1 MDTPP
6 NEDTPT
12 HVKLASLQP
21 YSSVGG
27 QFVEPA
33 FVEAARE
40 LENKYVLVSSDR
52 FLAEYLPQHPDLPN
66 IDNETFMEVTHYKPG
81 PEPPN
86 SPWELRHREQCMYNP
101 MITALR
107 PFLKEGWEI
116 IDTSNSPDPHSTFFM
131 DYQVKPDLTVYSDKE
146 PSNKNRC
153 RVCDMETF
161 IELKLA
167 SSADPF
173 TDDAQK
179 PEKDS
184 ADARDTRGQL
194 VTYLNAMQAAQ
205 HRTHGF
211 GVFIAHRTCRLL
223 RHTHSGIVVTTGFDY
238 TKSDHL
244 QTFFWRLS
252 HAVPAIRGTDTTFQL
267 VPSCGAAKAR
277 VLLNAEN
284 ETLWRVFV
292 GERSFYVAAPFTRSH
307 YYPVGRGTRCFVAVE
322 CNTQQKCLLKDA
334 WRLDGYHR
342 EDEVYQ
348 RLHDKN
354 AIRKHTHYRI
364 MLDVVGEPLVDFEST
379 HAMVQYV
386 LNALEAHYDAVTQ
399 AGVEHHDIS
408 VGNIIIVRNSGSP
421 PLGYL
426 IDWELA
432 KFSEDKGARACEKM
446 GTRQFMSA
454 RLCRESPPPR
464 TLGDDLESFALVLLW
479 LAGRYA
485 KNELSPIT
493 RCEFLLPFERKDGTH
508 KAKMLRDNALAATLH
523 LDSHNLE
530 GLLADLLDGYR
541 WRYFELLH
549 RDQEQSNKSE
559 ELTCQRK
566 QLETHDWLMTL
577 LRDGLKDEAWKAVRD
592 PSRKEQ
598 KVSAMVQRDGRKKR
612 KSDCSEYERTYAS
625 KRLRGGEH
633 GGIEVYNNKDHDEE
647 DGGDYDKQVMEGSS
661 HYTCSILDRLE

>member
-6 NEDTPT
+6 NEDAPA
-12 HVKLASLQP
+12 HLKMASLEP

-27 QFVEPA
+27 H
-33 FVEAARE
+33 
-40 LENKYVLVSSDR
+40 SSR
-52 FLAEYLPQHPDLPN
+52 FLTEYLPQYPDLPN
-66 IDNETFMEVTHYKPG
+66 INNETFMEVTHYKPG
-81 PEPPN
+81 PERSLN
-86 SPWELRHREQCMYNP
+86 SPWELRRKEQCMYNP

-116 IDTSNSPDPHSTFFM
+116 VDTSNSPDPHSTFFT
-131 DYQVKPDLTVYSDKE
+131 DHQVKPDLTVYSDKE

-173 TDDAQK
+173 TDDAEK

-194 VTYLNAMQAAQ
+194 VTYLNAMQATQ
-205 HRTHGF
+205 HRTHSF
-211 GVFIAHRTCRLL
+211 GVFIAHRTCRPL

-267 VPSCGAAKAR
+267 VPCCDAVKAR

-284 ETLWRVFV
+284 ETLWRVLV

-307 YYPVGRGTRCFVAVE
+307 HYP
-322 CNTQQKCLLKDA
+322 KCLLKDT

-354 AIRKHTHYRI
+354 VCNIPRQLPSGHSIRKHTHYRI
-364 MLDVVGEPLVDFEST
+364 VLDVIGEPLVDFEST

-386 LNALEAHYDAVTQ
+386 LNALEAHYDAVKQ
-399 AGVEHHDIS
+399 AGVEHRDMS

-432 KFSEDKGARACEKM
+432 EFSEDKGARACEKM
-446 GTRQFMSA
+446 VGAIHGMKILIQPAFFQGTRQFMSA

-464 TLGDDLESFALVLLW
+464 TLGDDLESFAL
-479 LAGRYA
+479 
-485 KNELSPIT
+485 
-493 RCEFLLPFERKDGTH
+493 FLLPFERTDGTY
-508 KAKMLRDNALAATLH
+508 KAKILRDNTLVATLH
-523 LDSHNLE
+523 LDSRYLE

-541 WRYFELLH
+541 WRYIEMLR
-549 RDQEQSNKSE
+549 RDQGQSNKLE
-559 ELTCQRK
+559 ELMRQQR

-577 LRDGLKDEAWKAVRD
+577 LRDGLKDEAWKVVRD

-598 KVSAMVQRDGRKKR
+598 KVAAMVQRDGRRRR
-612 KSDCSEYERTYAS
+612 KSDCSEYEANICQQ
-625 KRLRGGEH
+625 EA
-633 GGIEVYNNKDHDEE
+633 
-647 DGGDYDKQVMEGSS
+647 
-661 HYTCSILDRLE
+661 

>member
-1 MDTPP
+1 MESSDPEPCSSRVCDTLTISQDGTSTDLWLYTLPPSTPPKPSTAPYMVTPP

-12 HVKLASLQP
+12 HLKTASLQP

-40 LENKYVLVSSDR
+40 LENKCVLVSSDR
-52 FLAEYLPQHPDLPN
+52 FLAEYLPQCPNLPN

-86 SPWELRHREQCMYNP
+86 SPWELRRKEQCMYNP
-101 MITALR
+101 VITALQ

-116 IDTSNSPDPHSTFFM
+116 VDTSNSPDSHSTFFI
-131 DYQVKPDLTVYSDKE
+131 DHQVKPDLTVYSDKE

-161 IELKLA
+161 IELELA

-173 TDDAQK
+173 TDDAEK

-184 ADARDTRGQL
+184 ADARDTRGFY
-194 VTYLNAMQAAQ
+194 VTPTVESWSPQ
-205 HRTHGF
+205 
-211 GVFIAHRTCRLL
+211 I
-223 RHTHSGIVVTTGFDY
+223 
-238 TKSDHL
+238 
-244 QTFFWRLS
+244 
-252 HAVPAIRGTDTTFQL
+252 PAIRGTDTTFQF
-267 VPSCGAAKAR
+267 VPCCDAAKAR

-284 ETLWRVFV
+284 ETLWRVFI
-292 GERSFYVAAPFTRSH
+292 GKRSFYVAAPFTRSH
-307 YYPVGRGTRCFVAVE
+307 YYPVGRGTRCFVAVD

-354 AIRKHTHYRI
+354 VRNIPGVLAAEDVEDQRCGFFPDGWQLPSGHSIRKHTHYRI
-364 MLDVVGEPLVDFEST
+364 VLDVVGEPLVDFEST

-386 LNALEAHYDAVTQ
+386 LNTLEAHYDAVTQ
-399 AGVEHHDIS
+399 AGVEHRDIS
-408 VGNIIIVRNSGSP
+408 VGNIIIVRNSGSL

-454 RLCRESPPPR
+454 RLWDESPPPW
-464 TLGDDLESFALVLLW
+464 TLGDNLESFALVLLW
-479 LAGRYA
+479 LACRYA

-493 RCEFLLPFERKDGTH
+493 RCEILLPFERTDGTH

-523 LDSHNLE
+523 LDSRYLE

-541 WRYFELLH
+541 WRYIELLH
-549 RDQEQSNKSE
+549 RDREQSNKLK
-559 ELTCQRK
+559 ELTRQRK
-566 QLETHDWLMTL
+566 VLGMPTVPVHTADTGTVYTGPYPYRQGLGLLVYGTVYGTGVARKTHS
-577 LRDGLKDEAWKAVRD
+577 VI
-592 PSRKEQ
+592 
-598 KVSAMVQRDGRKKR
+598 
-612 KSDCSEYERTYAS
+612 
-625 KRLRGGEH
+625 RLYGH
-633 GGIEVYNNKDHDEE
+633 KYGICFW
-647 DGGDYDKQVMEGSS
+647 Q
-661 HYTCSILDRLE
+661 

>member
-21 YSSVGG
+21 HSSVGG

-66 IDNETFMEVTHYKPG
+66 IDNET
-81 PEPPN
+81 
-86 SPWELRHREQCMYNP
+86 EQCMYNP

-131 DYQVKPDLTVYSDKE
+131 DHQVKPDLTVYSDKE

-161 IELKLA
+161 IKLKLA

-173 TDDAQK
+173 TDDAEK

-211 GVFIAHRTCRLL
+211 AESWSPQG
-223 RHTHSGIVVTTGFDY
+223 STTPNLIIF
-238 TKSDHL
+238 KP
-244 QTFFWRLS
+244 FFWRLS

-267 VPSCGAAKAR
+267 VPSCDAAKAR

-307 YYPVGRGTRCFVAVE
+307 YYPVGRGTRCFVAIE

-354 AIRKHTHYRI
+354 VCNIPRVLTAGDVEDQRCGSFPDGWKLPSGHSIRKHTHYRI
-364 MLDVVGEPLVDFEST
+364 VLDIVGEPLVDFEST

-464 TLGDDLESFALVLLW
+464 SLGDDLESFALVLLW

-493 RCEFLLPFERKDGTH
+493 RCEFLLPFEHKDGTH

-523 LDSHNLE
+523 LDSRNLE

-549 RDQEQSNKSE
+549 RDREQSNKSE
-559 ELTCQRK
+559 ELTRQRK

-577 LRDGLKDEAWKAVRD
+577 LRNGLKDEAWKAVRD

-598 KVSAMVQRDGRKKR
+598 KVAAMVQRDGRKKR

-633 GGIEVYNNKDHDEE
+633 GGIEVHNNKDHEEE
-647 DGGDYDKQVMEGSS
+647 DGGDVMVA
-661 HYTCSILDRLE
+661 TMTNK